1 MLSAAP
7 TLPAWRVKEILERTA
22 RDLGP
27 PGKDNDFGAG
37 LIDAFAAVTMARA
50 QTP

>member
-7 TLPAWRVKEILERTA
+7 NLPAWRVKAILERTA

-27 PGKDNDFGAG
+27 AGRDNDFGSG
-37 LIDAFAAVTMARA
+37 LIDAYAAVREA
-50 QTP
+50 QRFRR